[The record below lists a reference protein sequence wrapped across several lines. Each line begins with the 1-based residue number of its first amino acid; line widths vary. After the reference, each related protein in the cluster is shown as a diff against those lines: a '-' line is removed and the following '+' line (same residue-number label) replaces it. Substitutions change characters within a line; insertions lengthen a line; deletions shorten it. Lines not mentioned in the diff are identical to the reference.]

1 MSWTPLCPQEPAF
14 RLKPVGGNRQEDVT
28 KVEELADKRLLA
40 ALVASL
46 DTEICLTYLEFGS
59 SVPYFRFS
67 VWVSGLALLLLHYYW
82 HFFLKSPGFWFPCI
96 Y

>member
-1 MSWTPLCPQEPAF
+1 M
-14 RLKPVGGNRQEDVT
+14 VGNRQEDVA

-46 DTEICLTYLEFGS
+46 GMGVCLTYLEFGS
-59 SVPYFRFS
+59 SFPYFRFS
-67 VWVSGLALLLLHYYW
+67 VWVSSLDLLLLYYYW
-82 HFFLKSPGFWFPCI
+82 HFFLKSPGLWFPCI